1 MASNDKILKALESS
15 ANHLEKSVSAM
26 DNRDEDSFAKH
37 FWHVAAELEYALF
50 MFSLI
55 FQEENV
61 DKSRWKHN
69 PDIKKGDLRS
79 ALAEVGGLLDNA
91 KKLLTSGKVFDAYR
105 VVYVARHCVFA
116 IEENLA
122 RKKRESLKAK

>member
-1 MASNDKILKALESS
+1 MTFNDKILKALES
-15 ANHLEKSVSAM
+15 AADHLEKSFSAM

-61 DKSRWKHN
+61 DKSKWKPN
-69 PDIKKGDLRS
+69 PDMKNGDLQS
-79 ALAEVGGLLDNA
+79 ALAEVGGLLDKA
-91 KKLLTSGKVFDAYR
+91 KKLLTSGKVLDAYK
-105 VVYVARHCVFA
+105 VVYVARHRVFA
-116 IEENLA
+116 IEESFA
-122 RKKRESLKAK
+122 RKARKRR